1 MRFSNLEA
9 EIKRAG
15 MSVETFAK
23 EIHLE
28 KVTMYN
34 RLKGKTKWTL
44 SDMVSI
50 QKYLNNKTSQNLTL
64 DYLFHIDK

>member
-1 MRFSNLEA
+1 MRFKNLEA

-15 MSVETFAK
+15 ISVETFAN

-34 RLKGKTKWTL
+34 RLKGRTKWTL
-44 SDMVSI
+44 SDMLCV
-50 QKYLNNKTSQNLTL
+50 QKYLTKKNSQFLTL
-64 DYLFHIDK
+64 DYLFKID